1 MAPAP
6 SVERVLRG
14 VLRYLAD
21 ALMLQLM
28 SGGWMP
34 WVGWRGS
41 GRVGL
46 GVFGGMWWFVALR
59 YGPATGMRPLP
70 LHASHSC
77 LHAPVLPPLNAA
89 DAVPAFNIFGLQ
101 RLFSDLGG
109 IRRAARWCCLRV
121 PLVYC
126 RQPMYTTLL

>member
-46 GVFGGMWWFVALR
+46 GWEFSAECGGS
-59 YGPATGMRPLP
+59 
-70 LHASHSC
+70 LHCAM
-77 LHAPVLPPLNAA
+77 AQQQ
-89 DAVPAFNIFGLQ
+89 G
-101 RLFSDLGG
+101 
-109 IRRAARWCCLRV
+109 
-121 PLVYC
+121 
-126 RQPMYTTLL
+126 